1 MADSIQNVYSTA
13 LFELCGEQDCLGT
26 VFDELGEIAKLTF
39 SAENREYAQFL
50 SSPLISAEDK
60 TRSLDTV
67 FGGKISQLT
76 LDFLCLLAEKGRFS
90 YLPQVYEDF
99 RAKYNEKMNILEV
112 TAVTVQPM
120 SAELSA
126 KLKAKLEKVS
136 GKTVVLT
143 EKTDKSILGGIVL
156 KYGNTEINSSV
167 KARLDKLRAQID
179 NVIA

>member
-13 LFELCGEQDCLGT
+13 LFELCNEQDCLGP
-26 VFDELGEIAKLTF
+26 VFDELGEIERLVF
-39 SAENREYAQFL
+39 SDENKEYAQFL

-60 TRSLDTV
+60 TRSLDAV
-67 FGGKISQLT
+67 FGGKISPLT
-76 LDFLCLLAEKGRFS
+76 LDFMCLIAEKGRFS
-90 YLPQVYEDF
+90 YLPLVYEDF
-99 RAKYNEKMNILEV
+99 RAKYNEQMNILEV
-112 TAVTVQPM
+112 TAVTAQPM
-120 SAELSA
+120 SAGLSA

-167 KARLDKLRAQID
+167 KSKLDKLRAQID